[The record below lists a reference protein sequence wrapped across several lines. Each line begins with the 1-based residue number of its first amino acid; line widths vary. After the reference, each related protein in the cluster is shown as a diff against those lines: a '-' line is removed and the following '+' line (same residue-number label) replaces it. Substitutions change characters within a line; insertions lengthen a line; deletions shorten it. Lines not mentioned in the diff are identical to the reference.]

1 MIKIVKF
8 KDMNIYLK
16 VLLVGV
22 AVVSGIQLV
31 RLVYTKQIFFQKT
44 IEVDSINNVITNGKI
59 AHINDSS
66 IIILSRSNTLQYFN
80 WNGEYNYSISLNP
93 NSLVGFYFFDE
104 TDEIIGYYYRGKEWF
119 RINENHEL
127 TYIEDYPSDIPENP
141 STCMDFSETTYCL
154 DKTIL
159 GNASIRS
166 SSNNIIEL
174 ETNSTFEILTFIGI
188 VAILV
193 SEILLY
199 VYKRWLKEK
208 I

>member
-1 MIKIVKF
+1 MIRIVKF

-16 VLLVGV
+16 ILLVGV

-31 RLVYTKQIFFQKT
+31 RLVYTKQILFRET
-44 IEVDSINNVITNGKI
+44 IEVDSINNVITNGQI
-59 AHINDSS
+59 AHMNESN
-66 IIILSRSNTLQYFN
+66 IIILSRSNTLHYFN
-80 WNGEYNYSISLNP
+80 WNGEFEYSISLNP
-93 NSLVGFYFFDE
+93 YSLVGFYFFDE
-104 TDEIIGYYYRGKEWF
+104 SEEIIGYYYRDKVWF

-141 STCMDFSETTYCL
+141 STCLDFNETTYCL

-166 SSNNIIEL
+166 SSDNIIEL
-174 ETNSTFEILTFIGI
+174 ETNSTFEILTFLGI

-193 SEILLY
+193 SEIFLY
-199 VYKRWLKEK
+199 TKNRWFQ
-208 I
+208 